1 MKIPFDNKRQ
11 NTAKDP
17 KSLAFLPTSDHSGE
31 MWSTISSIAVFSSS
45 IENVTKI
52 MTNATKI

>member
-17 KSLAFLPTSDHSGE
+17 KSLAFLPNSDQSGE
-31 MWSTISSIAVFSSS
+31 IWSTISSIAVFSAS

-52 MTNATKI
+52 MTKAIKI